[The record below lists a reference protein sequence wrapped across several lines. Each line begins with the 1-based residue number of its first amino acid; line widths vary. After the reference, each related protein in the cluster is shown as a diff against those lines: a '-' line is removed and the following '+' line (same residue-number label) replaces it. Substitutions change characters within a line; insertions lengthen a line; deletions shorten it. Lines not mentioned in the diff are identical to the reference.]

1 MLGERPRASTAS
13 AFLEWAGRQ
22 ITDDP
27 RFDRGKRL
35 FALAAKSMAERLSGD
50 WDSAHQSARSGMRL
64 VDEAELDDDDTRVLL
79 PVVASQF
86 GLSLLGHGD
95 VDDAAAAFE
104 LTWDPSAGP
113 LDAPLATDA
122 VALLAATNVLR
133 GEVNASEG
141 LLTHAPSRPRWT
153 GFRDLIT
160 APLFHLARAE
170 VHIEHFR
177 LDDAQTEI
185 ARVAHRLDRTEHWPW
200 LLAAQARIDLGT
212 GHPAASLATL
222 DARLNGEGPP
232 PSPYARTE
240 LDMHRAVLL
249 LARGRA
255 RDAEQVLDS
264 CPGADPRVVIGRALT
279 QLTTGR
285 TVDAHAMTS
294 RALRRPTPPRLRA
307 SLLMIAVAA
316 LLRLERPAAVPLLDE
331 LSVLLTEHGV
341 RFPFALLQRDDL
353 AALRGALAARSLPRA
368 RHAVEA
374 LAEIPSLIP
383 PILPQEELS
392 PRELIVLA
400 ELVRAESVTQ
410 IAQRLF
416 VSPNT
421 VKAQVRSIYRKLG
434 VASREEALIAASER
448 QLL

>member
-1 MLGERPRASTAS
+1 
-13 AFLEWAGRQ
+13 
-22 ITDDP
+22 
-27 RFDRGKRL
+27 
-35 FALAAKSMAERLSGD
+35 
-50 WDSAHQSARSGMRL
+50 
-64 VDEAELDDDDTRVLL
+64 
-79 PVVASQF
+79 
-86 GLSLLGHGD
+86 
-95 VDDAAAAFE
+95 
-104 LTWDPSAGP
+104 
-113 LDAPLATDA
+113 
-122 VALLAATNVLR
+122 
-133 GEVNASEG
+133 
-141 LLTHAPSRPRWT
+141 
-153 GFRDLIT
+153 
-160 APLFHLARAE
+160 
-170 VHIEHFR
+170 
-177 LDDAQTEI
+177 
-185 ARVAHRLDRTEHWPW
+185 
-200 LLAAQARIDLGT
+200 
-212 GHPAASLATL
+212 
-222 DARLNGEGPP
+222 
-232 PSPYARTE
+232 
-240 LDMHRAVLL
+240 
-249 LARGRA
+249 
-255 RDAEQVLDS
+255 VLDS